1 MRLLVNAGEIRPP
14 DAGQLPGKTQMCIDF
29 LEAGRCDMELNCP
42 FAHNPDELSGYQSF
56 QRSDQHVHP
65 EACKNQALR
74 SPSPPPPM
82 RSAGHLAADPSAAA
96 DDAFLRYLIDMG
108 RASPSGA
115 RRW

>member
-1 MRLLVNAGEIRPP
+1 
-14 DAGQLPGKTQMCIDF
+14 MCIDF

-65 EACKNQALR
+65 EEHASRNER
-74 SPSPPPPM
+74 Y
-82 RSAGHLAADPSAAA
+82 
-96 DDAFLRYLIDMG
+96 DAFLRYLIDMG